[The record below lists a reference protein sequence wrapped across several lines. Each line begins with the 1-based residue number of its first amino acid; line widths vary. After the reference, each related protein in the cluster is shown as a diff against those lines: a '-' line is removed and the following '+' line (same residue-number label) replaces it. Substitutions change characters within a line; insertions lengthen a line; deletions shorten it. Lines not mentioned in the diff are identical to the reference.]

1 VDERLPLEV
10 VVRPRDEEI
19 GSKLD
24 EAPGWPDYARE
35 LREVFRVAIEAS
47 GVGALEVS
55 GLMVHEPL
63 PDGLSWLREGSS
75 IPAAEAADFYTE
87 TVGRGS
93 SPLFCLA
100 SDVLRIELSW
110 DGWVFLP
117 TTQEVCDA
125 LDDLPEEHLEIGWR
139 PCQPVGP
146 IDTPVEAVADE
157 KFWSVV
163 RAAAQSRTTLLGERW
178 ASGQCGTRWFLLTPE
193 NADGVIAA
201 MEEGSLVSVAVDPDL
216 RVRLLD
222 KGFTAFTAPLPP
234 GELVYRRVP
243 VGVDD
248 DAELAE
254 VTGAGFD
261 LFLSDTALAE
271 LYAVVPYADGAA
283 LRQWDDPKQFL

>member
-1 VDERLPLEV
+1 MELEIV
-10 VVRPRDEEI
+10 VGPRDEEI

-24 EAPGWPDYARE
+24 EAPGWPGYARE

-47 GVGALEVS
+47 GVATLQVS

-63 PDGLSWLREGSS
+63 PDRLSWLREGTS
-75 IPAAEAADFYTE
+75 IPAAEAADFYAE
-87 TVGRGS
+87 TVGRGA
-93 SPLFCLA
+93 SPLFCLV
-100 SDVLRIELSW
+100 SDVLRIELDW
-110 DGWVFLP
+110 DGRVFLP

-125 LDDLPEEHLEIGWR
+125 LDDLPEEYLEIGWR
-139 PCQPVGP
+139 PREPDPQPDGM
-146 IDTPVEAVADE
+146 VESVADE
-157 KFWSVV
+157 EFWAQV
-163 RAAAQSRTTLLGERW
+163 RLAARHKLTLLCERW

-201 MEEGSLVSVAVDPDL
+201 MEPGSLVSVAVDPEL

-222 KGFTAFTAPLPP
+222 KGFTAFTAPLKA
-234 GELVYRRVP
+234 GALVYREVP
-243 VGVDD
+243 VGVED

-261 LFLSDTALAE
+261 LFLSAAAQAE
-271 LYAVVPYADGAA
+271 LYAVVPDADGAA